1 MNNDYTL
8 DLNAIIN
15 SHSSWALNKQLATKL
30 SLVPNFSVGSFF
42 SSLDDTDIVFL
53 SKEVSETNYE
63 DNAAAELFLM
73 LVLLM
78 TAEGLDISDDEKL
91 TEKFEIL
98 LMFISL
104 ESLHRK
110 NLVKL
115 NHEHMTFGDDMN
127 HTTLVEATD
136 DGMRLMAELLKQD
149 QK

>member
-1 MNNDYTL
+1 MTNDYTL
-8 DLNAIIN
+8 DLNSIIN

-42 SSLDDTDIVFL
+42 SSLDDNDIVFL

-115 NHEHMTFGDDMN
+115 NHENMTFDDDMD

-136 DGMRLMAELLKQD
+136 DGMYLMAELLKQD

>member
-1 MNNDYTL
+1 MNEEFTL

-42 SSLDDTDIVFL
+42 QSLEDSDIEFL
-53 SKEVSETNYE
+53 SKEVSTTSF
-63 DNAAAELFLM
+63 DDHAAAELFLM

-91 TEKFEIL
+91 NQKFDIL

-115 NHEHMTFGDDMN
+115 SHDVMSFGDDMN
-127 HTTLVEATD
+127 NENLVEATE
-136 DGMRLMAELLKQD
+136 DGMYLMAELLKQD
-149 QK
+149 SK